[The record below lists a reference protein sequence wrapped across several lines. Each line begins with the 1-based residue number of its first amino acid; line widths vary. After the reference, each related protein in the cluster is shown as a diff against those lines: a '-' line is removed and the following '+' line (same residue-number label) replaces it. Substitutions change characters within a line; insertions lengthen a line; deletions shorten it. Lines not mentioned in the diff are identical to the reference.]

1 MGHLSRPE
9 LEAGLFEIMG
19 SPEDHGRV
27 ELIVRRP
34 GVDLREV
41 LPEGVLDTEVG
52 LVGDTWLDRSL
63 EGPGGSPDPSTQVTV
78 INARLSTL
86 VAGGATDRRALS
98 GDQLHL
104 DLDISIANLPPGTRL
119 QVGSAVIEV
128 SDEPHTGCSKFSKRF
143 GLDAVRF
150 VNSDRGRK
158 LRLRG
163 LLARVVE
170 GGVVRVGDPVTKQTA
185 PE

>member
-9 LEAGLFEIMG
+9 LEEGLFDILG

-27 ELIVRRP
+27 ALIVRRP
-34 GVDLREV
+34 GVDLREI
-41 LPEGVLDTEVG
+41 LNEAVLDAGAG

-63 EGPGGSPDPSTQVTV
+63 EEPGGPPDPSRQITV
-78 INARLSTL
+78 INARLSAL
-86 VAGGATDRRALS
+86 VAGGVADRRALT

-104 DLDISIANLPPGTRL
+104 DLDISVANLPTGSRL
-119 QVGSAVIEV
+119 QVGAAVIEV
-128 SDEPHTGCSKFSKRF
+128 GDQPHTGCSKFSKRF

-150 VNSDRGRK
+150 LNSDRGRK

-163 LLARVVE
+163 LNARVVK
-170 GGVVRVGDPVTKQTA
+170 GGVVRVGDPVVKQAA